1 MNGDTELI
9 LAVIAEVR
17 LHVTEGF
24 GAITTRLD
32 TLNHRTGKA
41 EISVGILESR
51 AEDME
56 CIAHTERFKSL
67 EHDAAT
73 LKTDVATLQTHLAE
87 CAASPASKSKLIKYS
102 VTAGAVAGALAI
114 LEGIWAWIKGGTHL
128 WINK

>member
-32 TLNHRTGKA
+32 TLNGRTGRSEVA
-41 EISVGILESR
+41 VGVLQSR
-51 AEDME
+51 TGDME

>member
-24 GAITTRLD
+24 AGVYNRLD

-41 EISVGILESR
+41 EVAVGILESR
-51 AEDME
+51 AEEMV

-67 EHDAAT
+67 EHDAAV
-73 LKTDVATLQTHLAE
+73 LKTDVATLQTHLSE
-87 CAASPASKSKLIKYS
+87 CAASPASKSKVIKYS
-102 VTAGAVAGALAI
+102 VTAGAVAAVLAI
-114 LEGIWAWIKGGTHL
+114 LEGIWAWLKGGTH
-128 WINK
+128 WWVK

>member
-51 AEDME
+51 AEDLE
-56 CIAHTERFKSL
+56 CIAHTERFKTL

-73 LKTDVATLQTHLAE
+73 LKTDVAMLQTHLSE
-87 CAASPASKSKLIKYS
+87 CAASPASKSKIIKYS

-114 LEGIWAWIKGGTHL
+114 LEGIWAWLKSGTHF
-128 WINK
+128 WVNK

>member
-24 GAITTRLD
+24 DAITTRLD
-32 TLNHRTGKA
+32 TLNGRTGRSEVA
-41 EISVGILESR
+41 VGVLQSR
-51 AEDME
+51 TGDME

-87 CAASPASKSKLIKYS
+87 CATSPASKNPVVKWSL
-102 VTAGAVAGALAI
+102 TAGVVAAILAI
-114 LEGIWAWIKGGTHL
+114 LEGIWAWVKGGTHF
-128 WINK
+128 WVNK

>member
-24 GAITTRLD
+24 TQINTRLD
-32 TLNHRTGKA
+32 ILNGRTGRA
-41 EISVGILESR
+41 EVAVGVLESR
-51 AEDME
+51 AEEMV
-56 CIAHTERFKSL
+56 CIAHTERFKTL

-73 LKTDVATLQTHLAE
+73 LKTDVAMLQTHLSE
-87 CAASPASKSKLIKYS
+87 CAASPASKSKIIKYS

-114 LEGIWAWIKGGTHL
+114 LEGIWAWVKSGTHF
-128 WINK
+128 WVNK

>member
-24 GAITTRLD
+24 AQVNGRLD
-32 TLNHRTGKA
+32 ILNGRTGRA
-41 EISVGILESR
+41 EVAVGVLESR
-51 AEDME
+51 AEEMV

-87 CAASPASKSKLIKYS
+87 CATSPASKNPVVKWSL
-102 VTAGAVAGALAI
+102 TAGVVAAILAI
-114 LEGIWAWIKGGTHL
+114 LEGIWAWVKGGTHF
-128 WINK
+128 WVNK